1 MAPLKLLIPAATA
14 AFATACTA
22 GAGAVVPHA
31 VDEQRALH
39 ALRAQLRGP
48 VAQSPVFR
56 DGRARDIAVAVMKQ
70 LANPAVPE
78 VDIYRWQRRTWRP
91 LAHVDLDVGGSVA
104 ADANATTT
112 PISTVDL
119 TAAKPPELVVTVHYN
134 AGPATA
140 VISAVGGS
148 WHALTYHGGL
158 TQDGHERF
166 DAHVHADGTIT
177 SHENDC
183 VPNCAQGH
191 TVTTAYRF
199 VPATGQLEAYTN
211 R

>member
-1 MAPLKLLIPAATA
+1 MASLKLLFPATCA
-14 AFATACTA
+14 ALATACTA
-22 GAGAVVPHA
+22 GAGAVASHT
-31 VDEQRALH
+31 VDEQRALR
-39 ALRAQLRGP
+39 ALRAELRGP

-56 DGRARDIAVAVMKQ
+56 DGRTRDIAIAVMKQ
-70 LANPAVPE
+70 LAHPAVPE

-91 LAHVDLDVGGSVA
+91 LAQVDLDVGGSVA
-104 ADANATTT
+104 DANAATT
-112 PISTVDL
+112 PISAVDL

-140 VISAVGGS
+140 VISAFGGS

-166 DAHVHADGTIT
+166 DAHVDAAGTIT

-199 VPATGQLEAYTN
+199 VPATGRLEAYTN